1 LQEEDI
7 EKLAACS
14 AIFAPE
20 SLYHKP
26 QDARDTDAAM
36 VVDSHKTIDLDAH
49 CTWVAVENLSRGLC
63 AGSRPHFF
71 RGVCTI
77 VCKLFNIVDPD
88 MAFFGKKDYQQ
99 WRVLERMARD
109 LDFDIEIVGVPI
121 FREPDGL
128 AMSSRN
134 LLLTSEN
141 RQNALSI
148 YRALSKAKTN
158 RTSIRDISVSKI
170 KEEVAMEIIAAGGRI
185 DYVEVVNS
193 KSLAPVNSVVESDQ
207 PVLVA
212 VAAFFGSVRLI
223 DNTEI

>member
-1 LQEEDI
+1 
-7 EKLAACS
+7 
-14 AIFAPE
+14 
-20 SLYHKP
+20 
-26 QDARDTDAAM
+26 M
-36 VVDSHKTIDLDAH
+36 VVDNHNVIDADAH
-49 CTWVAVENLSRGLC
+49 CTWVTVENLSQGLC

-109 LDFDIEIVGVPI
+109 LDFGIEIVGVPI

-134 LLLTSEN
+134 LLLSSEN

-148 YRALSKAKTN
+148 YRSLSKVKQN
-158 RTSIRDISVSKI
+158 HTSNGAISVLRI
-170 KEEVAMEIIAAGGRI
+170 KEEIAGEIIAAGGRI
-185 DYVEVVNS
+185 DYVEVADS
-193 KSLAPVNSVVESDQ
+193 KSLVPVDTMESGR
-207 PVLVA
+207 PILVA

-223 DNTEI
+223 DNIEL